1 VDGEVD
7 EEVVHLTEIG
17 GVAVRVEKSGR
28 GHGVANVHGEY
39 LSSTARGK
47 LKNFDVL
54 AVREGTEEQK
64 TRYLVLHHLVRCW
77 VGWEERQLRRHR

>member
-7 EEVVHLTEIG
+7 EEVIHLAKIG

-47 LKNFDVL
+47 LENFDVL
-54 AVREGTEEQK
+54 AVREGSEQQK
-64 TRYLVLHHLVRCW
+64 TSYLVLHHLVRCW
-77 VGWEERQLRRHR
+77 VGWEERQLSSH